1 MEIIRDV
8 AISLTI
14 QADATFKFL
23 ATSVRLRNQSSGV
36 HHVVRCRRI
45 ALAGTRIGAV
55 VAANGEN
62 FNLLSRSCTMPMGVT
77 AIVDQPVDS
86 KLKASCRPQG
96 GIR

>member
-23 ATSVRLRNQSSGV
+23 ATSVRLRNQSSGFIMLSAAAASPFV
-36 HHVVRCRRI
+36 
-45 ALAGTRIGAV
+45 GTRIGAV
-55 VAANGEN
+55 AAANGEN
-62 FNLLSRSCTMPMGVT
+62 FSLSSRSCTMPMGVT

>member
-1 MEIIRDV
+1 MEIILDV

-14 QADATFKFL
+14 RADMAFKSL

-36 HHVVRCRRI
+36 HHIVRCRRVAFVGI
-45 ALAGTRIGAV
+45 RIDA
-55 VAANGEN
+55 VAATNGEN
-62 FNLLSRSCTMPMGVT
+62 FSLSSRSCTMPTGVT

-86 KLKASCRPQG
+86 KLKAGCRLQG